1 MKKETSRA
9 KEVRRKA
16 REYLLGMMTY
26 YEEPLVIERGQG
38 ATVVDIEGREY
49 LDFFAGIV
57 TVGLGH
63 CHQAVTE
70 RTVEQARTL
79 QHASTLYLTEPLVD
93 MGERLA
99 EITPGRLKK
108 SFFTSSGT
116 EANET
121 AVLLARSHTERNEIL
136 ALRQGYTGRSSL
148 AMGLAGQSAW
158 RLPGSDVAGIVH
170 APGPYCYRCPY
181 EKTYPSCDLVCA
193 RDLED
198 VIQTSTSGKIAAF
211 LAEPIQGL
219 GGFITPPKEYFQI
232 AVEIVRKY
240 GGVFICDEVQTGFGR
255 TGTKMFGIEH
265 YGVEPE
271 IMTVAKSLANGTPV
285 GATIAVPEVA
295 DSLKGFTIS
304 TFGGNA
310 VSMAAAGATLDVI
323 IGEDLAQNAQEIGV
337 YFREHLEGLKEKYPL
352 IGDVRGMGLIQA
364 IELVEDGKRPA
375 PEATNRLFEETK
387 KRGLLIGRGG
397 IYRNVI
403 RFTPPINIHKADV
416 DQAIQILDA
425 SLDAVQT
432 QQK

>member
-63 CHQAVTE
+63 CHRAVTE

-121 AVLLARSHTERNEIL
+121 AVLLARSHTGRNEIL

-148 AMGLAGQSAW
+148 AMGLAGQSGW
-158 RLPGSDVAGIVH
+158 RLPGSDVGGSSTRPALTATVAPMRRPIRAATWS
-170 APGPYCYRCPY
+170 APGTSRMSSRPPPPGRSRPSSPSPSRGWGDSSPRPRSISRSPSRSSESTGGSLSAMRSKRALGERAPRCSASN
-181 EKTYPSCDLVCA
+181 T
-193 RDLED
+193 
-198 VIQTSTSGKIAAF
+198 
-211 LAEPIQGL
+211 
-219 GGFITPPKEYFQI
+219 
-232 AVEIVRKY
+232 
-240 GGVFICDEVQTGFGR
+240 TGSS
-255 TGTKMFGIEH
+255 
-265 YGVEPE
+265 P
-271 IMTVAKSLANGTPV
+271 
-285 GATIAVPEVA
+285 
-295 DSLKGFTIS
+295 
-304 TFGGNA
+304 
-310 VSMAAAGATLDVI
+310 
-323 IGEDLAQNAQEIGV
+323 
-337 YFREHLEGLKEKYPL
+337 
-352 IGDVRGMGLIQA
+352 
-364 IELVEDGKRPA
+364 
-375 PEATNRLFEETK
+375 RL
-387 KRGLLIGRGG
+387 
-397 IYRNVI
+397 
-403 RFTPPINIHKADV
+403 
-416 DQAIQILDA
+416 
-425 SLDAVQT
+425 
-432 QQK
+432 

>member
-1 MKKETSRA
+1 
-9 KEVRRKA
+9 
-16 REYLLGMMTY
+16 
-26 YEEPLVIERGQG
+26 
-38 ATVVDIEGREY
+38 
-49 LDFFAGIV
+49 
-57 TVGLGH
+57 
-63 CHQAVTE
+63 
-70 RTVEQARTL
+70 
-79 QHASTLYLTEPLVD
+79 
-93 MGERLA
+93 
-99 EITPGRLKK
+99 
-108 SFFTSSGT
+108 
-116 EANET
+116 
-121 AVLLARSHTERNEIL
+121 
-136 ALRQGYTGRSSL
+136 
-148 AMGLAGQSAW
+148 MGLAGQSAW

-310 VSMAAAGATLDVI
+310 VSMTAAGATLDVI
-323 IGEDLAQNAQEIGV
+323 IGEDLAQNA
-337 YFREHLEGLKEKYPL
+337 P
-352 IGDVRGMGLIQA
+352 GD
-364 IELVEDGKRPA
+364 
-375 PEATNRLFEETK
+375 
-387 KRGLLIGRGG
+387 RGLFQGASGGVEGEISPHRGRPRDGSHPGHRACRGWKKTGPGG
-397 IYRNVI
+397 
-403 RFTPPINIHKADV
+403 
-416 DQAIQILDA
+416 DQSAL
-425 SLDAVQT
+425 
-432 QQK
+432 